1 MTFLNYEFFLIL
13 FIIPLYFFK
22 FKATKEVVFLFVSFT
37 FVVIALARPI
47 IFSSLISKDK
57 LNIEFVL
64 ALDLSKS
71 MLADD
76 IKPNRFEFAK
86 QKAQTLVEKL
96 SSEKLSLLGF
106 SNQSFMVI
114 PITNNYEV
122 FNYLTKNL
130 SIKNVNKNGTNYMKI
145 LEASN
150 EILNHKTKKFVVL
163 FTDGAEQKDF
173 EKEIDFAKQ
182 NNIVVS
188 VYNIATLKGSA
199 IRYEEEL
206 VKDLN
211 ENIVVSK
218 LNKSIEKL
226 AFATNGIY
234 SEYSLV
240 QDDLDEVLENIRQNA
255 IKDLK
260 DESFENK
267 NEIFYIP
274 LLFAFLFFMLAR
286 FDGLKKYMFKKG
298 F

>member
-13 FIIPLYFFK
+13 LIIPLYFLK
-22 FKATKEVVFLFVSFT
+22 FRATKDVIFLFVSFIL
-37 FVVIALARPI
+37 VVIALARPI
-47 IFSSLISKDK
+47 VYSSLISKDK

-64 ALDLSKS
+64 AIDFSKS

-86 QKAQTLVEKL
+86 QKIETLVSKL
-96 SSEKLSLLGF
+96 STEKISLLGF

-114 PITNNYEV
+114 PSSNNYDV
-122 FNYLTKNL
+122 FSYLNKNL
-130 SIKNVNKNGTNYMKI
+130 FIENVNKNGTNFMKI

-150 EILNHKTKKFVVL
+150 EILNHKTKKFLVL
-163 FTDGAEQKDF
+163 FTDGGDQKDF
-173 EKEIDFAKQ
+173 TKEIAYAKQ
-182 NNIVVS
+182 NNIVIS

-199 IRYEEEL
+199 IRYEKEL
-206 VKDLN
+206 LKDLDG
-211 ENIVVSK
+211 NIVVSK

-226 AFATNGIY
+226 AFATSGIY
-234 SEYSLV
+234 SEYSLI

-286 FDGLKKYMFKKG
+286 FDGLIRYMFRRG